1 MASITVCM
9 AAHNAAGTVAAA
21 CRSII
26 NQTETDWQ
34 LVVVDDGST
43 DATSAIVEQLNDPR
57 ILLLRNPKNLGLAG
71 SLNVAIA
78 HAGGTYIAR
87 MDADD
92 LAFPERLALQA
103 NFMRANPDIDL
114 VGGNAMVF
122 DDQHGLM
129 GSTNVPRE
137 QAAICR
143 KPARG
148 MPILHP
154 TWFGKA
160 AWFAGHRYDPAF
172 NKAQDY
178 ELLLRTMRHSRFANI
193 PDVVLAYRYAALNAA
208 KRRKARNFMIQAL
221 KKHVEPGSG
230 LMLGVGHLKVKSLV
244 DEVLDQVG
252 LGHRLAQRRLAPL
265 PADASDRWA
274 ILTRAVG
281 N

>member
-34 LVVVDDGST
+34 LVVVDDGSA

-57 ILLLRNPKNLGLAG
+57 ILLLRNPRNLGLAG

-78 HAGGTYIAR
+78 HAGGDYIAR

-92 LAFPERLALQA
+92 LAFPERLALQGR
-103 NFMRANPDIDL
+103 FMRAHPDIDL

-122 DDQHGLM
+122 DDTHGPM
-129 GSTNVPRE
+129 GCTNVPLE
-137 QAAICR
+137 HAAICR
-143 KPARG
+143 RPERG
-148 MPILHP
+148 IPILHP
-154 TWFGKA
+154 TWFGKTT
-160 AWFAGHRYDPAF
+160 WFARSGYDPAF

-178 ELLLRTMRHSRFANI
+178 ELLLRALAHSRFANI
-193 PDVVLAYRYAALNAA
+193 PDVVLAYRYAALNAG
-208 KRRKARNFMIQAL
+208 KRSKARNFMMQAL
-221 KKHVEPGSG
+221 DKHIAPGPG
-230 LMLGVGHLKVKSLV
+230 RMLDIGCLKLKSLV
-244 DEVLDQVG
+244 DNTLDLIG
-252 LGHRLAQRRLAPL
+252 LGDLLAHRRLAPL
-265 PADASDRWA
+265 PAGAGDRWA
-274 ILTRAVG
+274 VLTRAVG